1 MNNNLS
7 LLKLLDGLTKSINI
21 AKKIIPL
28 YRELQP
34 IINKSNEYF
43 NKISINEKQN
53 KINNNN
59 IKEEIITSKKPIF
72 FK

>member
-43 NKISINEKQN
+43 NKLSINEKQN
-53 KINNNN
+53 KINNN
-59 IKEEIITSKKPIF
+59 IKEEIITSNKPIF
-72 FK
+72 FQ

>member
-53 KINNNN
+53 KINNN
-59 IKEEIITSKKPIF
+59 IKEEIITCNKPIF
-72 FK
+72 FQ

>member
-7 LLKLLDGLTKSINI
+7 LFKLLDGLTKSINI

-34 IINKSNEYF
+34 IINKSNE
-43 NKISINEKQN
+43 
-53 KINNNN
+53 
-59 IKEEIITSKKPIF
+59 
-72 FK
+72 

>member
-7 LLKLLDGLTKSINI
+7 LFKLLDGLTKSINI

-43 NKISINEKQN
+43 NKLSINEKQN
-53 KINNNN
+53 KINNN
-59 IKEEIITSKKPIF
+59 IKEEIITSNKPIF
-72 FK
+72 FQ

>member
-7 LLKLLDGLTKSINI
+7 LFKLLDGLTKSINI

-28 YRELQP
+28 YKELQP

-43 NKISINEKQN
+43 NKLSINEKQN
-53 KINNNN
+53 KINNN
-59 IKEEIITSKKPIF
+59 IKEEIITSNKPIF
-72 FK
+72 FQ